1 MPFVPALRLTGLS
14 GGLVLCLFLVGV
26 LLRKKRFQAPEWTL
40 LALLIC
46 GSSWYGANATA
57 EFSQLTVDLE
67 MTAFLSALRAIS
79 NVSAALIPALLVH
92 FAMASARA
100 RAEDEGLPP
109 SPELSG
115 RWRIVLVT
123 SAYATVPVAW
133 WFVDSGR
140 HTYYLMW
147 FSAAMVAVVFLLL
160 HSSRYSPAP
169 VQRRF
174 ARALSVALLVS
185 AAACFAG
192 PQSATFVIATLPPL
206 FILTRFVYHY
216 NYLGLLISRRLVFA
230 MELGLA
236 VALYLFTVRNLAS
249 FIADEFQVFG
259 AMIELLLII
268 GAALIWIPLYGWM
281 NAFFTRSAR
290 LSDRFSRQLIEEAAR
305 ILNLRKRLQFIAEEA
320 GRSFNL
326 SRVLLCASGEPLVCG
341 RYGELKV
348 DIGALRQL
356 EALVKDMRSEFVHAD
371 LTERPV
377 IRDLMRRLGFKYLF
391 PLGYEDELMGLLLLD
406 PAPKVFLD
414 DYEPVLLNLSRQ
426 ISHSIENCRVIE
438 EKISLEREYANQEN
452 LANLGRFAATIAHDV
467 RNPLSAIKTIAQVM
481 REDPTVS
488 QNYERDLVYIVSQT
502 DRLNSAVQQLLKFS
516 RPLPEVAPAETAVPI
531 DISELVE
538 TTARMLSR
546 QAAGEHVSLEWKV
559 NPGLRVVAHPE
570 TVEQIVTNLVWNAV
584 QASPRGE
591 RVFLEAY
598 QADREILVSV
608 TDHGPGIPEKIREKI
623 FEPFF
628 TTKQKGTGLG
638 LAIVKKNV
646 RHLHGTMQ
654 VESPVNGSSGTRMTI
669 RLPAR

>member
-1 MPFVPALRLTGLS
+1 MPLGPALRLVGLS
-14 GGLVLCLFLVGV
+14 CGLVLCLFLVGV
-26 LLRKKRFQAPEWTL
+26 LARKKRFHASEYTL
-40 LALLIC
+40 LALLL
-46 GSSWYGANATA
+46 SAALWYGANATA
-57 EFSQLTVDLE
+57 DFSLLTVDLE
-67 MTAFLSALRAIS
+67 MTAFFGALRALS
-79 NVSAALIPALLVH
+79 SVAAALIPALLLH
-92 FAMASARA
+92 FAVISARVRGEDA
-100 RAEDEGLPP
+100 VAGAE
-109 SPELSG
+109 PEPRKLWS
-115 RWRIVLVT
+115 ILLV
-123 SAYATVPVAW
+123 AAGYATVPIAW
-133 WFVDSGR
+133 WFVHTGR
-140 HTYYLMW
+140 HSPYLVW
-147 FSAAMVAVVFLLL
+147 FAASIGIMVFLLL
-160 HSSRYSPAP
+160 HSSRHSPAP

-174 ARALSVALLVS
+174 ARALSIGLLVS
-185 AAACFAG
+185 AATSFWG
-192 PQSATFVIATLPPL
+192 PQSAMFVLATLLPIS
-206 FILTRFVYHY
+206 ILIRFVYHY

-230 MELGLA
+230 LELGLA

-259 AMIELLLII
+259 AMIELALIV
-268 GAALIWIPLYGWM
+268 GAALVWIPLYGWM

-326 SRVLLCASGEPLVCG
+326 NRVLLSASGEPLVYG
-341 RYGELKV
+341 RSGEVNADV
-348 DIGALRQL
+348 DALREL
-356 EALVKDMRSEFVHAD
+356 EVLVKEVRSEFVHAD

-377 IRDLMRRLGFKYLF
+377 IRELMRRLGFKYLF

-406 PAPKVFLD
+406 PSPKVFLD

-481 REDPTVS
+481 REDASVS
-488 QNYERDLVYIVSQT
+488 KEYERDLAYIVSQT

-516 RPLPEVAPAETAVPI
+516 RPLHQVAPAETAVPI
-531 DISELVE
+531 DISELLE
-538 TTARMLSR
+538 TTARMLAR
-546 QAAGEHVSLEWKV
+546 QAAGEQITIESRIK
-559 NPGLRVVAHPE
+559 PGLRMPAHPE

-591 RVFLEAY
+591 KVVLEAAS
-598 QADREILVSV
+598 ADGEISIAV
-608 TDHGPGIPEKIREKI
+608 TDNGPGIPEKIRDKI

-654 VESPVNGSSGTRMTI
+654 VESPVNGSSGTRITI
-669 RLPAR
+669 RFPGR